1 MSTKKEDYKKAIAS
15 LPEHMDDPSWL
26 ALPAITTYVK
36 ELEAKISDIGQQT
49 QRQQTTDV
57 GH

>member
-1 MSTKKEDYKKAIAS
+1 MSADAKEEYTKAIAS

-36 ELEAKISDIGQQT
+36 ELEK
-49 QRQQTTDV
+49 V
-57 GH
+57 GPRWRSCFNCFMVLKD